1 MNTNTSR
8 RRRYQARA
16 AAFTTIAAVIFGAAA
31 CGTETGSDTQQPAA
45 PAAPAPKAQSTPHN
59 PTSPDAAERQGQ
71 AQRDRHYAKAPNG
84 REIYI
89 P

>member
-1 MNTNTSR
+1 MNITTT
-8 RRRYQARA
+8 RRRYPARA
-16 AAFTTIAAVIFGAAA
+16 AAITTIAAVIFGAAA
-31 CGTETGSDTQQPAA
+31 CGTETASDGSPAA
-45 PAAPAPKAQSTPHN
+45 PAVAPRAQSSAHP
-59 PTSPDAAERQGQ
+59 PVSPDAAERQ